1 VLRSSSFP
9 VSVIGALVDVR
20 LMADTKIYIS
30 ADMEGVTGVVSMEDV
45 LSGRPNYERF
55 RKLMTQ
61 DVNAA
66 VEGAVEAGATE
77 VLVNDSH
84 AEMMNILIEDLHPK
98 ATLISGHHKPLYM
111 MEGINESFE
120 CAMFVGYHSMV
131 GGKGVLS
138 HTMSG
143 TSRVLLNGRRASE
156 AEINAMLAGH
166 FGVPVTMVSGDQYA
180 VSEVKEVL
188 GGVEGAVVKHAIDR
202 ASARCLHP
210 EATKKM
216 IKQVAF
222 SAVKKAGL
230 VQAYKP
236 KAPIEFEFE
245 FLQPSMASRA
255 SYLPFVKQLDPR
267 TVRVSAQ
274 DALTAW
280 RLFWSSLLLG
290 RSAEPKSY

>member
-1 VLRSSSFP
+1 VL
-9 VSVIGALVDVR
+9 R

-30 ADMEGVTGVVSMEDV
+30 ADMEGVTGVVSTEDV
-45 LSGRPNYERF
+45 SPGRQNYERF

-84 AEMMNILIEDLHPK
+84 AEMINILIEELHPK
-98 ATLISGHHKPLYM
+98 ANLISGERKPLYM

-143 TSRVLLNGRRASE
+143 VSRVLLNGRPTSE
-156 AEINAMLAGH
+156 AEINAALAGH
-166 FGVPVTMVSGDQYA
+166 FGVPVTMISGDQFTVA
-180 VSEVKEVL
+180 EVKEVL
-188 GGVEGAVVKHAIDR
+188 GGVEGAVVKYAIDR
-202 ASARCLHP
+202 GSARCLHP
-210 EATKKM
+210 ETTRKI
-216 IKQVAF
+216 IKQAAYN
-222 SAVKKAGL
+222 AVKKAAAI
-230 VQAYKP
+230 QAYRP
-236 KAPIEFEFE
+236 KTPIEFEFE

-255 SYLPFVKQLDPR
+255 SYLPFVQQLDPR
-267 TVRVSAQ
+267 TVKVSAQ

-280 RLFWSSLLLG
+280 RLFWSTLLLG
-290 RSAEPKSY
+290 RSAEPRVY